1 MAEKKNYSNIVK
13 KINSISEKYDFWNGN
28 VRSSSGIQQMKKKF
42 IQENL
47 LNLGKNSESVAF
59 ES

>member
-28 VRSSSGIQQMKKKF
+28 VRSSSGIQQMKK
-42 IQENL
+42 
-47 LNLGKNSESVAF
+47 NSF
-59 ES
+59 KKIY